1 MGGKPAHQ
9 KEKTVPKVGNEAS
22 SSSLVESGQQMRQ
35 KARRDAGR
43 RSQSLAMQRSAFP
56 GQRPARPSVVSAA
69 RIRRGC
75 CCSPRFRLSGR
86 FFLRVRRLTAR
97 RCPLQPPVLRPDP
110 YSHRPL
116 PPSRKAGWVRR
127 RSLLARMLLDFKI
140 NPPSVRARGRNEGL
154 Q

>member
-1 MGGKPAHQ
+1 MDGKPAHQ

-69 RIRRGC
+69 RIR
-75 CCSPRFRLSGR
+75 
-86 FFLRVRRLTAR
+86 
-97 RCPLQPPVLRPDP
+97 
-110 YSHRPL
+110 
-116 PPSRKAGWVRR
+116 
-127 RSLLARMLLDFKI
+127 
-140 NPPSVRARGRNEGL
+140 
-154 Q
+154 